1 MVHCFLQTNYKEK
14 YLIHLM
20 LKNTI
25 ILCKTIREA
34 EKVGSKGYASTYNV
48 EILNSFNTELQFK
61 DIEYA
66 IRSKLTDLL
75 TELNGI
81 QTTKHIACNYGCK
94 LVCVN
99 DTFSKPFKIYLGE
112 EVVYNFINNMIEE
125 SKYCTDMMKK
135 HFNQERVMTKEDNG
149 NFRNSAKC
157 WIMLKMM
164 L

>member
-1 MVHCFLQTNYKEK
+1 MKILKKMVHCFLQTNYKEK

-61 DIEYA
+61 DTENA
-66 IRSKLTDLL
+66 IKSKLTDLL

-81 QTTKHIACNYGCK
+81 QT
-94 LVCVN
+94 
-99 DTFSKPFKIYLGE
+99 
-112 EVVYNFINNMIEE
+112 NM
-125 SKYCTDMMKK
+125 KTYC
-135 HFNQERVMTKEDNG
+135 
-149 NFRNSAKC
+149 
-157 WIMLKMM
+157 L
-164 L
+164 

>member
-1 MVHCFLQTNYKEK
+1 MVYKQ
-14 YLIHLM
+14 I
-20 LKNTI
+20 
-25 ILCKTIREA
+25 
-34 EKVGSKGYASTYNV
+34 
-48 EILNSFNTELQFK
+48 
-61 DIEYA
+61 
-66 IRSKLTDLL
+66 
-75 TELNGI
+75 
-81 QTTKHIACNYGCK
+81 TKHIACNYGCK
-94 LVCVN
+94 LVYVN

-149 NFRNSAKC
+149 DFRNSAKC